1 MNIPAL
7 LIKSKRKNKNNTIRS
22 GSEYDG
28 SVIKASKRIKI
39 IRAGVGVNDNENG
52 FIKTV

>member
-22 GSEYDG
+22 ESEYDG
-28 SVIKASKRIKI
+28 SGNKSK
-39 IRAGVGVNDNENG
+39 
-52 FIKTV
+52 